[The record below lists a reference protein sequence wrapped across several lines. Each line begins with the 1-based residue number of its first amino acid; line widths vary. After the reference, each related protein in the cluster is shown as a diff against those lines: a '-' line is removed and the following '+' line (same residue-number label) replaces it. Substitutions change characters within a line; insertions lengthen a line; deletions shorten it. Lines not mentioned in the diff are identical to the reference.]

1 MGLRLDH
8 EIIRL
13 FGLPGLPGL
22 PCVQGLERLLVDS
35 DQALP
40 EA

>member
-13 FGLPGLPGL
+13 FGLPGLP
-22 PCVQGLERLLVDS
+22 CVQGLQRLLVDS